1 MYSIQHYVIN
11 QWLAAGRWFSP
22 GTPVFSTNKTDR
34 NDITEILLEVALNN
48 INQTNQVVL
57 RVSMFASLH
66 DFPIWFSFV
75 SHKFPSVYF
84 LLCRKKPN
92 TYVSYVWKMH
102 YVRAAHL
109 IRFLCCT
116 IMCLNVMNSV
126 LECSLQLPFRL
137 YLQLFVGGLMSY
149 LRYFCLFVYRC
160 AHHILCVFV
169 LFFFVLCTL
178 CC

>member
-22 GTPVFSTNKTDR
+22 GIPVFSTNKTDR

-48 INQTNQVVL
+48 INQTNQLVL
-57 RVSMFASLH
+57 RVSMFASL
-66 DFPIWFSFV
+66 PIFRFD
-75 SHKFPSVYF
+75 F
-84 LLCRKKPN
+84 LLWVTNFLASTFCFVEKKSN
-92 TYVSYVWKMH
+92 IYVSYLWKMH

-109 IRFLCCT
+109 ISFLCCT
-116 IMCLNVMNSV
+116 IMCLNVLNSV
-126 LECSLQLPFRL
+126 LECSLQLPFPL

-149 LRYFCLFVYRC
+149 LRYFCLFVHRC
-160 AHHILCVFV
+160 ARHILCVFV

>member
-1 MYSIQHYVIN
+1 MTCGRSVIFSGYS
-11 QWLAAGRWFSP
+11 
-22 GTPVFSTNKTDR
+22 VFSTNKTDR

-48 INQTNQVVL
+48 INQTNQFVL

-92 TYVSYVWKMH
+92 IYVSYVWKMH

-109 IRFLCCT
+109 ISFLCCT
-116 IMCLNVMNSV
+116 IMCLNVLNSV
-126 LECSLQLPFRL
+126 LECSLQLPFPL

-149 LRYFCLFVYRC
+149 LRYFCLFVHRC
-160 AHHILCVFV
+160 ARHILCVFV